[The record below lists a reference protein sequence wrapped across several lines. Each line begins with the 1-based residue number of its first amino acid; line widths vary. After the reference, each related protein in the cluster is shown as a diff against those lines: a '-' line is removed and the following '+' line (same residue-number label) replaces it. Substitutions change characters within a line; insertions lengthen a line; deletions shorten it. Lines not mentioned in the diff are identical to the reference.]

1 MAEDVLSRLSGKQLT
16 RFLEDELKPKGDDID
31 SMNKEVDQF
40 VRFLHQCSDPPFTVD
55 RVVKGGSLGKGTAVR
70 GSSDID
76 LEVVFNGLS
85 SIEELKNN
93 REVLLDRIERAAEK
107 YKWRGGIQQTKRT
120 KFSIQFKLNGKDV
133 DVLPVFDAMKRKEGF
148 QFQLHV
154 DAVRLY
160 LESTGDIYR
169 QMDRYREGA
178 EIAAKEYSASLSELQ
193 IAEVKGVDA
202 RVKDVIRLLKFWK
215 KHSDSE
221 ATRQIPSYSMELLA
235 LHMSRRYMSLGIE
248 DLFRKC
254 MGKLGCCHDIR
265 VAFDANYDS
274 RRYTG
279 RADPPY
285 ILDPAN
291 PLMNTLSGLDHKEVT
306 RAAQRYFQDFY
317 NQHPQL
323 ESPSK
328 KRRLR
333 AAQRQLALSYH

>member
-133 DVLPVFDAMKRKEGF
+133 DVLPVFDAMK
-148 QFQLHV
+148 H
-154 DAVRLY
+154 

-279 RADPPY
+279 
-285 ILDPAN
+285 
-291 PLMNTLSGLDHKEVT
+291 GLDHKEVT